1 MLPPSWQSYM
11 VSTCFVHTSKIKLF
25 SFFFLAQLA
34 AVTHELKVAQAAGAA
49 QRRTGGCLPRIR
61 RPANLGNLQEAM
73 CIPGSN
79 PDEKYQEFL
88 IHFFFLVKCTITES
102 CPL

>member
-1 MLPPSWQSYM
+1 MLPPSWQSYV
-11 VSTCFVHTSKIKLF
+11 VSTRFVHTSKIKLF

-34 AVTHELKVAQAAGAA
+34 AMTHKLKVAQVAGAA
-49 QRRTGGCLPRIR
+49 QCHTGGRLPRIQC
-61 RPANLGNLQEAM
+61 PTNLGNLQEAM

-79 PDEKYQEFL
+79 PDKKYQEFL
-88 IHFFFLVKCTITES
+88 IHFFFLVKCTVTKS